1 MFSIFYIFIDF
12 VNTCLHLFGSKNL
25 DLVFVSFSENDYFIQ
40 ERLDTFHVRIQER
53 CKMENLAILQEFLT
67 DNQKSLFQESS
78 FGPYLD
84 IQPFKAPLQTIHSL
98 LMYRVGTR
106 YEEEIC
112 FKINDKF
119 LRFSVEEFA
128 VITGLDGWGDKFSVD
143 FNLKVTPRLVK
154 KYFPKQGAVSN
165 ADLKHFLIDHKL
177 QDDDDAVKLANIFFV
192 ASILL
197 PNRAR
202 SVPTYLWYLGD
213 DESSFSLY
221 PWSRVCFDETLK
233 SLKNAFQGNLN
244 TGYELCGFPASLII
258 FALEC
263 LPGVAA
269 VTATKVGDQMPKI
282 LNWKVKKFQPHLSTL
297 LSNGFTRSVSS

>member
-1 MFSIFYIFIDF
+1 
-12 VNTCLHLFGSKNL
+12 
-25 DLVFVSFSENDYFIQ
+25 
-40 ERLDTFHVRIQER
+40 
-53 CKMENLAILQEFLT
+53 MEILAILQEFLT
-67 DNQKSLFQESS
+67 DSQKSLFQESF

-84 IQPFKAPLQTIHSL
+84 IQPFKVPLQTIHSL

-106 YEEEIC
+106 FEEEIC

-119 LRFSVEEFA
+119 LRFSVEKFA

-143 FNLKVTPRLVK
+143 FNPKVTPRLVK
-154 KYFPKQGAVSN
+154 KYFPKQDAVSN

-177 QDDDDAVKLANIFFV
+177 QDDDDDAVKLANIFFV
-192 ASILL
+192 DSILL

-202 SVPTYLWYLGD
+202 SIPSYLWYWGD
-213 DESSFSLY
+213 DESSFSSY
-221 PWSRVCFDETLK
+221 PWARVCFDETLK

-244 TGYELCGFPASLII
+244 TGYELCGFPSSLLI

-269 VTATKVGDQMPKI
+269 ITGTKVGDEMPKI
-282 LNWKVKKFQPHLSTL
+282 LNWKVNKCQPHLSTL
-297 LSNGFTRSVSS
+297 LSSGFTASVSCALNFQFLLLFIFRCYF